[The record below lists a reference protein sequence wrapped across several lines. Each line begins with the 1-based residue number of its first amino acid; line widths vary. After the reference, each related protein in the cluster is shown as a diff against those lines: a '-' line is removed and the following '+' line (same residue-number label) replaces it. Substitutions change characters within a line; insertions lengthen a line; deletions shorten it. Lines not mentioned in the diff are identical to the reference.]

1 MSSNAVRNFRKLL
14 RNKYTFLRAC
24 DIHVGKC
31 GPNRLN
37 AHLDFYY
44 NTTEE
49 SNKIAN
55 ILETLKNYLD
65 TEDTLTYHYKV
76 LNRYTFTFPLNKI
89 NSLSALILLL

>member
-1 MSSNAVRNFRKLL
+1 MSGNVVSNFRKLL
-14 RNKYTFLRAC
+14 RNKYTFLRPC

-44 NTTEE
+44 HTTEQG
-49 SNKIAN
+49 NKIAN

-65 TEDTLTYHYKV
+65 TEDILIHHYKAC
-76 LNRYTFTFPLNKI
+76 NRYEFTFPLNKI